1 MTNFSCIAPIFVPAS
16 RPERFSKAAA
26 SGADAVIIDL
36 EDAVA
41 EKDKEQA
48 RASLDTAFTDLPVFV
63 RINGAD
69 TAWHQADIEA
79 ISALPDLAGV
89 IFPKAEIGA
98 ALTSLADR
106 LNDKVALIALIE
118 TAQGLADARQLA
130 QIDSVKRLAF
140 GSIDFCADMGCS
152 HSREVLLSARSE
164 LVLASRLGRK
174 IAPLDGVTATI
185 DDPAP
190 IEADARYARSLGFGG
205 KLCIHPRQITPI
217 FKGFRPDDSEIA
229 WAHRVLSAGEGAQR
243 VDGAM
248 VDEPVRIRAR
258 AILARAEKMKAT
270 Q

>member
-1 MTNFSCIAPIFVPAS
+1 MTNFSCISPLFVPAS
-16 RPERFSKAAA
+16 RPERFIKAA
-26 SGADAVIIDL
+26 SCGADAVIIDL

-41 EKDKEQA
+41 DKDKDQA
-48 RASLDTAFTDLPVFV
+48 RASLDTGFTDLPVFI

-69 TAWHQADIEA
+69 TAWHQGDVEA
-79 ISALPDLAGV
+79 VAALPDLAGV
-89 IFPKAEIGA
+89 IFPKAEIGT
-98 ALTSLADR
+98 ALTAFAEN
-106 LNDKVALIALIE
+106 LNEKIALIALIE

-130 QIDSVKRLAF
+130 QMSQVKRLAF

-164 LVLASRLGRK
+164 LVLASRLGK
-174 IAPLDGVTATI
+174 KVAPLDGVTTTI

-217 FKGFRPDDSEIA
+217 FKGFLPDDSEIA
-229 WAHRVLSAGEGAQR
+229 WAHRVLAAGEGAQR

-258 AILARAEKMKAT
+258 AILARSEKMKT
-270 Q
+270 V

>member
-1 MTNFSCIAPIFVPAS
+1 MAKFSCIAPIFVPAS
-16 RPERFSKAAA
+16 RPERFVKAAA

-41 EKDKEQA
+41 DSDKDKA
-48 RASLDTAFTDLPVFV
+48 RASLATDFTDLPVFI

-69 TAWHQADIEA
+69 TPWHQADVEA
-79 ISALPDLAGV
+79 VIALPNLAGV
-89 IFPKAEIGA
+89 IFPKAEMSL
-98 ALTSLADR
+98 ALTSVAER
-106 LNDKVALIALIE
+106 LNSKTALIALIE

-130 QIDSVKRLAF
+130 QFPPVKRLAF
-140 GSIDFCADMGCS
+140 GSIDFCADLGCS

-164 LVLASRLGRK
+164 LVLASRLGKK
-174 IAPLDGVTATI
+174 IAPLDGVTTTI

-205 KLCIHPRQITPI
+205 KLCIHPRQIQAL
-217 FKGFRPDDSEIA
+217 FRGFLPDDNEIA
-229 WAHRVLSAGEGAQR
+229 WAHRVLSSGEGAQR

-258 AILARAEKMKAT
+258 TILARA
-270 Q
+270 